1 MAGATDD
8 GPVDDPALT
17 YEEAHRRFL
26 AVEDDLGLF
35 SARIDG
41 VPFWERARFETHREA
56 IRATTP
62 LGEAHAT
69 VGLQRARLRKL
80 RGLLRN
86 VAVGNPFLAEP
97 ADIAFVGHPRRKQRE
112 DGLWWDVYCD
122 PILEGLDLDAVY
134 LEPDH
139 DHAHHTPAKTGDVR
153 YLDLVKYGGNLRR
166 KFLPPS
172 VLTPADA
179 RFLER
184 VEAAFAERFG
194 TGLDVAGRVRR
205 DLVTRRC
212 RRPLYRRLFERL
224 DPDLVVLV
232 VSYGKETAIEVCSDL
247 GIPVVE
253 LQHGV
258 INPYHVG
265 YSFPGDR
272 TKETFPDY
280 LFTFGEFWGETVEVP
295 IPGDRVY
302 PVGYPHLEASL
313 SELERDNEGGSGD
326 ANGDRSGDE
335 SDEGGEQLLVVSQG
349 TIGRELSR
357 FAAALAEGFPGE
369 IVYKLHP
376 GEYDG
381 WADSYPWL
389 READVDVRADADLYD
404 LFAESAAQ
412 IGVYSTALYE
422 GLAVGLDTYLLECPG
437 VVQLKPLVDRGYATV
452 VDSPESFLVAFEAG
466 ESSPPEDRTPF
477 FVPNAVDNIEAAL
490 ADVRER
496 ERR

>member
-1 MAGATDD
+1 MAGSTNQTGEA
-8 GPVDDPALT
+8 GDDPALT

-26 AVEDDLGLF
+26 AVEENLGLF

-41 VPFWERARFETHREA
+41 VPFWERARFESHRAA
-56 IRATTP
+56 IRTTTP

-80 RGLLRN
+80 WGLLRN
-86 VAVGNPFLAEP
+86 VAIGNPFLADP
-97 ADIAFVGHPRRKQRE
+97 AEVAFVGHPRRKQRE

-139 DHAHHTPAKTGDVR
+139 DHVHHTPARTEDVR

-166 KFLPPS
+166 KFLPPD
-172 VLTPADA
+172 VLTPADE

-184 VEAAFAERFG
+184 VETAFAERFG
-194 TGLDVAGRVRR
+194 TGLNVAGRVRR

-232 VSYGKETAIEVCSDL
+232 VSYGKETPIEVCSDL

-272 TKETFPDY
+272 SKETFPDY
-280 LFTFGEFWGETVEVP
+280 LFTFGEFWGDTVSLP
-295 IPGDRVY
+295 IPDDRVY

-313 SELERDNEGGSGD
+313 SDLERDAESGAGAAD
-326 ANGDRSGDE
+326 DGDGARE
-335 SDEGGEQLLVVSQG
+335 EGEQLLVVSQG
-349 TIGRELSR
+349 TVGRELSR
-357 FAAALAEGFPGE
+357 FAADLAEDFPGE

-381 WADSYPWL
+381 WQDSYPWL
-389 READVDVRADADLYD
+389 READIDVRADADLYA
-404 LFAESAAQ
+404 LFSESAAQ
-412 IGVYSTALYE
+412 VGVYSTALYE
-422 GLAVGLDTYLLECPG
+422 GLAVGLDTYLLDCPG
-437 VVQLKPLVDRGYATV
+437 VVQLGPLVERGYATV
-452 VDSPESFLVAFEAG
+452 VDSPGEFLEAFEAG
-466 ESSPPEDRTPF
+466 AASPPADRTPF
-477 FVPNAVDNIEAAL
+477 FAPNAIDNIGAAL